1 MSPPLVSVV
10 IPVFNA
16 ERYLAE
22 SVASALGQSRRE
34 IEVLIVDD
42 GSTDGSRQIAQEL
55 AADPRVRLLSGVNG
69 GPARARNL
77 GIRESRGEFVAFLDA
92 DDLWLPHKLDRQI
105 PLFSENP
112 SPDVVYSQ
120 RLTVDADGRTVEGY
134 RPPVPSGRILDEMW
148 VDNFICMSSAVV
160 RREVFDRV
168 GLLDETLRMS
178 EDFDFWLRTALH
190 CEFRGV
196 EEPLVKYRVHGEQTS
211 RRTEERVR
219 VAWEIRGRFE
229 AEHGIHLGGEAR
241 RRARARHF
249 ATRGLREEREG
260 ERWRSL
266 VSYLRALRFEPLNE
280 MAMRGVA
287 KAVLPGC
294 VSAWFRKGGGTPSKA
309 GAS

>member
-1 MSPPLVSVV
+1 MRAPLVSVV
-10 IPVFNA
+10 IPVYNA

-22 SVASALGQSRRE
+22 SVRSALGQSWPE

-42 GSTDGSRQIAQEL
+42 GSTDNSLRIARKL
-55 AADPRVRLLSGVNG
+55 AVDPRVRLLSGGNG

-77 GIRESRGEFVAFLDA
+77 GILEARGEFIAFLDA
-92 DDLWLPHKLDRQI
+92 DDLWLPHKLERQI
-105 PLFSENP
+105 PLFSE
-112 SPDVVYSQ
+112 SPAPGVVYSQ
-120 RLTVDADGRTVEGY
+120 RLTIDAAGAALEGY
-134 RPPVPSGRILDEMW
+134 RPPVLDGRILDEMW

-160 RREVFDRV
+160 RRDVFEGV
-168 GLLDETLRMS
+168 GLLDESLRMS
-178 EDFDFWLRTALH
+178 EDFDFWLRAAVH

-196 EEPLVKYRVHGEQTS
+196 EEPLVKYRVHGEQAS

-229 AEHGIHLGGEAR
+229 AKYGRHLGGEAR

-249 ATRGLREEREG
+249 ATRGLREERGG

-266 VSYLRALRFEPLNE
+266 VSYLRALRLEPLNE
-280 MAMRGVA
+280 MAIRGVA

-294 VSAWFRKGGGTPSKA
+294 VSAWFRKGAAPTKA
-309 GAS
+309 EAS